1 VKVLLENATRRAASG
16 VAKAAVER
24 HGTDHAQPSRPE
36 TTVVRRRIG
45 RTVQEWIIVR
55 RMSEARVLL
64 GGTDL
69 PISEIARRVG
79 VADAGYFARLFRTIH
94 GVSPRRWR
102 PRRA

>member
-1 VKVLLENATRRAASG
+1 MLENATRRAASG

-24 HGTDHAQPSRPE
+24 HRTDHAQPSRPE
-36 TTVVRRRIG
+36 TTVVRRRTG
-45 RTVQEWIIVR
+45 RTVQKWIIER

>member
-1 VKVLLENATRRAASG
+1 M
-16 VAKAAVER
+16 AKAAVER
-24 HGTDHAQPSRPE
+24 HRTHHAQPSRPE
-36 TTVVRRRIG
+36 TTVVRRRTGRTG
-45 RTVQEWIIVR
+45 RTVQEWIIER

>member
-1 VKVLLENATRRAASG
+1 MLENATRRAASG

-24 HGTDHAQPSRPE
+24 HRTDHAQTSRPE
-36 TTVVRRRIG
+36 TTVVRRRTG
-45 RTVQEWIIVR
+45 RTVQEWIIER

>member
-1 VKVLLENATRRAASG
+1 MLENATRRAASG

-24 HGTDHAQPSRPE
+24 HRTHHAQPSRPE
-36 TTVVRRRIG
+36 TTVVRRRTG
-45 RTVQEWIIVR
+45 RTVQEWIIER

-79 VADAGYFARLFRTIH
+79 VADAGYIARLFRTIH
-94 GVSPRRWR
+94 GVSPRRLR

>member
-1 VKVLLENATRRAASG
+1 MLENATRRAASG

-24 HGTDHAQPSRPE
+24 HRTDHAQPSRPE
-36 TTVVRRRIG
+36 TTVVRRRTG
-45 RTVQEWIIVR
+45 RTVQEWNIER